1 MEQFPGYKVI
11 SIIGEGG
18 MATVYKGLQVSLNRP
33 VAIKILKQKLFDRPI
48 VLERF
53 NRESL
58 IIARLNNPNIIHII
72 DRGVTKEGMPF
83 FVMEYI
89 EGTDLDAAIKNG
101 DLYFNRRVDIV
112 IQICKALAY
121 AHKNGVVHRDIKPSN
136 VLIDGEKNIQVL
148 DFGIAQFY
156 GDEDM
161 DRRHTQMG
169 SIMGTPEYMSPE
181 QRTSADNVTALS
193 DLYSLGALTY
203 ELFTG
208 IKPIGQLQLPSKI
221 DPDIP
226 SQLQDIIMSC
236 LESDPANRPASAD
249 DIKDNLLKF
258 LRGAHLKTG
267 QKKRAG
273 SGISSI
279 KEKFAL
285 LDVIK
290 DENQGSVHL
299 YQDRSN
305 KKLMVIK
312 KRPSKSSGFTE
323 AKLLTTLKHK
333 NIANILGASKN
344 NNAFISVVEY
354 LSGGSL
360 KDRLARPYELDE
372 FLILSR
378 QICEGLSFAH
388 RNRIIHGDLRPSN
401 ILFTEKGTPKITDF
415 GLDEHYVPPTG
426 RANWYNPGLESKS
439 VKADILATGVLFYQ
453 MLTGS
458 VPEWVDDSVTLSPS
472 FDNYPIELQA
482 MLIQMLSRDILRR
495 YHSFDDVITEID
507 GIMAAN
513 ISPERPEA
521 DITVLEKAKKDKPS
535 PKLPKPPE
543 PVKSSVMRLLH
554 TIFLLMLLTFVALAY
569 LTYTGDIYYYIYLFK
584 DLLNDLR
591 QLTL

>member
-1 MEQFPGYKVI
+1 MEQIPGYKVI
-11 SIIGEGG
+11 NVIGEGG

-33 VAIKILKQKLFDRPI
+33 VAIKILKQKLVDRPI

-89 EGTDLDAAIKNG
+89 EGTDLDTAIKND

-112 IQICKALAY
+112 IQICKALSY

-136 VLIDGEKNIQVL
+136 VLIDSEKNIQVL

-161 DRRHTQMG
+161 ESTHTQVG

-181 QRTSADNVTALS
+181 QKTSADNVTALS
-193 DLYSLGALTY
+193 DLYSLGVLMY

-208 IKPIGQLQLPSKI
+208 IKPAGRFQLPSKI
-221 DPDIP
+221 NRDIP
-226 SQLQDIIMSC
+226 TPLQDMIMSC
-236 LESDPANRPASAD
+236 LESDPGKRPASAD
-249 DIKDNLLKF
+249 DIKDNLLKL

-267 QKKRAG
+267 QKKRA
-273 SGISSI
+273 SKGISSI

-290 DENQGSVHL
+290 EETHGSVYL

-312 KRPSKSSGFTE
+312 KRPSKSSGYTE

-344 NNAFISVVEY
+344 TNAFISVMEY

-372 FLILSR
+372 FLTLSR

-388 RNRIIHGDLRPSN
+388 RNRIVHGDLRPSN
-401 ILFTEKGTPKITDF
+401 ILFTERGVPKITDF

-426 RANWYNPGLESKS
+426 QVNWYNPALEPKS
-439 VKADILATGVLFYQ
+439 VEADILAAGAIFYQ

-458 VPEWVDDSVTLSPS
+458 VPEWVDDSITLSPS
-472 FDNYPIELQA
+472 FDDYPIELQA
-482 MLIQMLSRDILRR
+482 MLIQMLKRDSLHR
-495 YHSFDDVITEID
+495 YQSFDDVIMEID
-507 GIMAAN
+507 NIMAAN
-513 ISPERPEA
+513 ISSETPEP
-521 DITVLEKAKKDKPS
+521 DTTVLEEVKADEPS
-535 PKLPKPPE
+535 PKSPSPE
-543 PVKSSVMRLLH
+543 PVKPSVMRLLN
-554 TIFLLMLLTFVALAY
+554 TLFLLMLLIFVALAY

-584 DLLNDLR
+584 DLLNDLS
-591 QLTL
+591 QLIQ

>member
-1 MEQFPGYKVI
+1 MEQIPGYRVI
-11 SIIGEGG
+11 SNIGEGG

-33 VAIKILKQKLFDRPI
+33 VAIKILKQKLVDRPI

-58 IIARLNNPNIIHII
+58 IIARLNNPHIIHII

-89 EGTDLDAAIKNG
+89 EGIDLDTAIKE
-101 DLYFNRRVDIV
+101 DELYFNRKVDIV
-112 IQICKALAY
+112 IQICKALSY
-121 AHKNGVVHRDIKPSN
+121 AHKNGVIHRDIKPSN

-161 DRRHTQMG
+161 KSKHTQVG

-181 QRTSADNVTALS
+181 QKTSADHVTALS
-193 DLYSLGALTY
+193 DLYSLGALMY

-208 IKPIGQLQLPSKI
+208 TKPVGLFQPPSKI
-221 DPDIP
+221 NRDIP
-226 SQLQDIIMSC
+226 SPLQDIIMSC
-236 LESDPANRPASAD
+236 LESDPAKRPASAD
-249 DIKDNLLKF
+249 DMKDNLLKL

-267 QKKRAG
+267 QKNRANK
-273 SGISSI
+273 GISSI
-279 KEKFAL
+279 EEKFAL

-290 DENQGSVHL
+290 EENHGSVYL

-312 KRPSKSSGFTE
+312 KRPHNSSGYKE

-344 NNAFISVVEY
+344 ANAFISVMEY

-360 KDRLARPYELDE
+360 KDRLARPYELNE
-372 FLILSR
+372 FLTLSR

-415 GLDEHYVPPTG
+415 GLDEHYVPPAG
-426 RANWYNPGLESKS
+426 QVNWYNPGLEPKS
-439 VKADILATGVLFYQ
+439 VDADILAAGAIFYQ

-458 VPEWVDDSVTLSPS
+458 VPEWEEDSVTLPPS
-472 FDNYPIELQA
+472 FDDYPIELQA
-482 MLIQMLSRDILRR
+482 MLIRMLARDRIRR
-495 YHSFDDVITEID
+495 SDSFDAIIKEID
-507 GIMAAN
+507 GIMAAK
-513 ISPERPEA
+513 ITSEMSQPDA
-521 DITVLEKAKKDKPS
+521 TVLEEVEKDE
-535 PKLPKPPE
+535 PPE
-543 PVKSSVMRLLH
+543 PQPSSETVKPSVMRLINS
-554 TIFLLMLLTFVALAY
+554 IFLIMLLTFIALAY
-569 LTYTGDIYYYIYLFK
+569 LTYTGDIYYYIHLLK
-584 DLLNDLR
+584 DLLNDLNT
-591 QLTL
+591 LTR